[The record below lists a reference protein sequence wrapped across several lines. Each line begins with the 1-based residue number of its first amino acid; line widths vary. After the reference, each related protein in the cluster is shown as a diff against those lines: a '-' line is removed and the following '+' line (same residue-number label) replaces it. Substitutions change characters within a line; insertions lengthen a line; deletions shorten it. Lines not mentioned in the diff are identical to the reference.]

1 LYCTSYIWRA
11 GLAVITNREGV
22 TIIRAAGL
30 IAPETTPRV
39 YTVHSSS
46 KLGERPKSMFLRRLS
61 FWTRGAAF
69 AAVLTLTAAFASA
82 QQEKLPDAP
91 IPQNNA
97 PAPQENFP
105 APSTP
110 GEPGSSSSSG
120 NPEEPANTRGPQ
132 PAPGQSNPLPPPPGS
147 QEIKTV
153 PAGSVPSSPESGR
166 DQLFSLEKTV
176 SFVNVP
182 VTVKDDEGKLVD
194 GLLQKDF
201 TVLEDGVQQRISF
214 FTSDP
219 FPLSAAVIID
229 QGISDITLKKV
240 NQTFSAL
247 GGSFGPFDE
256 VAVFTYGNTV
266 NQRSDFGNTT
276 RMSIAL
282 NRIKDDRGEN
292 PGAPLVGGPFG
303 AGPSTNSKPPIGTDL
318 VLTPAKESHVLNDA
332 ILMAAQNLARRPRE
346 NRKIIFVISD
356 GQEFGSRANYS
367 QVLKVLLT
375 DGIAVYAIGVG
386 SAAMPVYDKVAKARI
401 PGFGYSNI
409 LPRYAN
415 ATGGDV
421 LNEMSKE
428 AIESAY
434 QRITMEARNQYTL
447 GYNTTQK
454 PSSTFREIEVRV
466 KRPGLQVYAK
476 HGYYPLPPQRAEAQ
490 PAATAEPNAPPPQ
503 TPQ

>member
-1 LYCTSYIWRA
+1 
-11 GLAVITNREGV
+11 
-22 TIIRAAGL
+22 
-30 IAPETTPRV
+30 
-39 YTVHSSS
+39 
-46 KLGERPKSMFLRRLS
+46 MFTRRSS
-61 FWTRGAAF
+61 FWTRGAVL
-69 AAVLTLTAAFASA
+69 AAALTLTAAYARA
-82 QQEKLPDAP
+82 QQPLPDAP
-91 IPQNNA
+91 APQNNA
-97 PAPQENFP
+97 PAPNLNVPPQS
-105 APSTP
+105 PS
-110 GEPGSSSSSG
+110 GEPDSSSSSG
-120 NPEEPANTRGPQ
+120 NPDQPANTRSTPQ
-132 PAPGQSNPLPPPPGS
+132 QTNPQPPPPGS

-153 PAGSVPSSPESGR
+153 PAGSVPETPESGR

-176 SFVNVP
+176 SFVTVP

-194 GLLQKDF
+194 GLLEKDF
-201 TVLEDGVQQRISF
+201 SILEDGVPQRIAL
-214 FTSDP
+214 FTSDA

-247 GGSFGPFDE
+247 NGSFGPFDE

-266 NQRSDFGNTT
+266 NKRSDFGNTT
-276 RMSIAL
+276 RLSIAL
-282 NRIKDDRGEN
+282 NRIKDDRGQN

-303 AGPSTNSKPPIGTDL
+303 AGPSTNSKPPIGTNP

-332 ILMAAQNLARRPRE
+332 ILMAAQDLAHRPRE

-356 GQEFGSRANYS
+356 GQEFGSRASYA

-375 DGIAVYAIGVG
+375 DEIAVYAIGVG
-386 SAAMPVYDKVAKARI
+386 SAAMPVYNKVEKARI

-421 LNEMSKE
+421 LDEVSKE
-428 AIESAY
+428 SIESAY

-447 GYNTTQK
+447 GYNTAQK
-454 PSSTFREIEVRV
+454 PSSTFRDIEVRV

-490 PAATAEPNAPPPQ
+490 PVSTEQQPGATEEPPKSQPQ
-503 TPQ
+503 

>member
-1 LYCTSYIWRA
+1 MF
-11 GLAVITNREGV
+11 
-22 TIIRAAGL
+22 IR
-30 IAPETTPRV
+30 R
-39 YTVHSSS
+39 S
-46 KLGERPKSMFLRRLS
+46 S
-61 FWTRGAAF
+61 FWTRGAVL
-69 AAVLTLTAAFASA
+69 AVALTLTAAYAAA
-82 QQEKLPDAP
+82 QQPLPDAP
-91 IPQNNA
+91 APQNNA
-97 PAPQENFP
+97 PAPDVNI
-105 APSTP
+105 PSQPGP

-120 NPEEPANTRGPQ
+120 NPEQPANTRTPPQ
-132 PAPGQSNPLPPPPGS
+132 QTNPQAPPAGS

-153 PAGSVPSSPESGR
+153 PAGSIPDTPESGR

-176 SFVNVP
+176 SFVTVP

-201 TVLEDGVQQRISF
+201 TVLEDGVQQRIAL

-219 FPLSAAVIID
+219 FPLSAAVVID
-229 QGISDITLKKV
+229 QGMSDITLKKV

-247 GGSFGPFDE
+247 DGSFGPFDE

-266 NQRSDFGNTT
+266 NKRSDFGNTA
-276 RMSIAL
+276 RLSIAL
-282 NRIKDDRGEN
+282 NRIKDDRGQN

-303 AGPSTNSKPPIGTDL
+303 AGPSTNSKPPVGTNP

-332 ILMAAQNLARRPRE
+332 ILMAAQDLAHRPRE

-356 GQEFGSRANYS
+356 GQEFGSRASYA

-375 DGIAVYAIGVG
+375 DEIAVYAIGVG
-386 SAAMPVYDKVAKARI
+386 GAAMPLYNKIEKARV

-409 LPRYAN
+409 LPRYTN

-421 LNEMSKE
+421 LDEVSKE
-428 AIESAY
+428 SIESAY

-447 GYNTTQK
+447 GYNTQQK
-454 PSSTFREIEVRV
+454 PSSTFRDIEVRV

-490 PAATAEPNAPPPQ
+490 PTATEQQQEPPKSQPQ
-503 TPQ
+503 

>member
-1 LYCTSYIWRA
+1 
-11 GLAVITNREGV
+11 
-22 TIIRAAGL
+22 
-30 IAPETTPRV
+30 
-39 YTVHSSS
+39 
-46 KLGERPKSMFLRRLS
+46 MFLRPLS
-61 FWTRGAAF
+61 FWTRGAVL
-69 AAVLTLTAAFASA
+69 AAVLTLTAAFAPA
-82 QQEKLPDAP
+82 QQQKLPDAP

-105 APSTP
+105 APSAP

-120 NPEEPANTRGPQ
+120 NPEEPANTRGSEPGSGQTNPQ
-132 PAPGQSNPLPPPPGS
+132 PPPPGS
-147 QEIKTV
+147 EGIKTV
-153 PAGSVPSSPESGR
+153 PAGSVPSGPESGR

-201 TVLEDGVQQRISF
+201 TVLEDGAQQRITF

-266 NQRSDFGNTT
+266 NQRSDFGNTA

-282 NRIKDDRGEN
+282 NRIKDDRGQN

-303 AGPSTNSKPPIGTDL
+303 AGPSTNSKPPVGTNP

-375 DGIAVYAIGVG
+375 DEIAVYAIGVG

-447 GYNTTQK
+447 GYNTAQK
-454 PSSTFREIEVRV
+454 PSSSFREVEVRV

-490 PAATAEPNAPPPQ
+490 PPATAEPQSQPPQ
-503 TPQ
+503 PPQ

>member
-1 LYCTSYIWRA
+1 MF
-11 GLAVITNREGV
+11 
-22 TIIRAAGL
+22 IRQ
-30 IAPETTPRV
+30 
-39 YTVHSSS
+39 S
-46 KLGERPKSMFLRRLS
+46 S
-61 FWTRGAAF
+61 FWTRGAIF
-69 AAVLTLTAAFASA
+69 AAVLTLAPAFAPA
-82 QQEKLPDAP
+82 QQQQLPDAP
-91 IPQNNA
+91 KPQNNA
-97 PAPQENFP
+97 PVPQETLP
-105 APSTP
+105 AQSVP

-120 NPEEPANTRGPQ
+120 NPEQPADTRGMPEPSAGQTNPQ
-132 PAPGQSNPLPPPPGS
+132 PPPPGS
-147 QEIKTV
+147 EGIKTV
-153 PAGSVPSSPESGR
+153 PAGSVPNEPENGR
-166 DQLFSLEKTV
+166 DQLFSLKKMV
-176 SFVNVP
+176 SFVTVP

-201 TVLEDGVQQRISF
+201 TILEDGVQQRITL

-219 FPLSAAVIID
+219 FPLSAALVID
-229 QGISDITLKKV
+229 QGMSDLTLKKV

-303 AGPSTNSKPPIGTDL
+303 SGPSTNSKPPIGTNP
-318 VLTPAKESHVLNDA
+318 VLTPSRESHVLNDA
-332 ILMAAQNLARRPRE
+332 ILMAAQNLAHRSPE

-356 GQEFGSRANYS
+356 GQELGSRASYS

-375 DGIAVYAIGVG
+375 DEITVYAIGVG
-386 SAAMPVYDKVAKARI
+386 SAAMPLYNKIEKARI

-409 LPRYAN
+409 LPRYVN

-421 LNEMSKE
+421 LDEMSKE

-447 GYNTTQK
+447 GYNTPQK
-454 PSSTFREIEVRV
+454 PSSSFREIEVRV

-476 HGYYPLPPQRAEAQ
+476 HGYYPLPPQRTETQ
-490 PAATAEPNAPPPQ
+490 PAAATAEPGPPSQPPQ
-503 TPQ
+503 Q

>member
-1 LYCTSYIWRA
+1 MFNWRSSFSTRSA
-11 GLAVITNREGV
+11 ILAT
-22 TIIRAAGL
+22 A
-30 IAPETTPRV
+30 
-39 YTVHSSS
+39 
-46 KLGERPKSMFLRRLS
+46 
-61 FWTRGAAF
+61 
-69 AAVLTLTAAFASA
+69 LTLTAAYVAA
-82 QQEKLPDAP
+82 QQPLPDAP
-91 IPQNNA
+91 TPQNNA
-97 PAPQENFP
+97 PAPELNI
-105 APSTP
+105 PSQAAP

-120 NPEEPANTRGPQ
+120 NPEQPANTRSAPQ
-132 PAPGQSNPLPPPPGS
+132 PTNPQAPPPGS

-153 PAGSVPSSPESGR
+153 PPGSVPNASESGR

-176 SFVNVP
+176 SFVTVP

-201 TVLEDGVQQRISF
+201 TILEDGVQQRIAL
-214 FTSDP
+214 FTSDA
-219 FPLSAAVIID
+219 FPLSAAVVID
-229 QGISDITLKKV
+229 QGMSDITLKKV

-247 GGSFGPFDE
+247 DGSFGPFDE

-266 NQRSDFGNTT
+266 NKRSDFGNTT
-276 RMSIAL
+276 RLSIAL

-303 AGPSTNSKPPIGTDL
+303 SGPSTNSKPPVGTNP

-332 ILMAAQNLARRPRE
+332 ILMAAQDLSHRPRE

-356 GQEFGSRANYS
+356 GQEFGSRASYA

-375 DGIAVYAIGVG
+375 DEIAVYAIGVG
-386 SAAMPVYDKVAKARI
+386 SASMPVYIKIEKARI

-421 LNEMSKE
+421 LDEVSKE
-428 AIESAY
+428 SIESAY

-447 GYNTTQK
+447 GYNTPQK
-454 PSSTFREIEVRV
+454 PSSTFRDIEVRV
-466 KRPGLQVYAK
+466 KRPNVQVFTK

-490 PAATAEPNAPPPQ
+490 PATTTEPAPPAQQPQ
-503 TPQ
+503 

>member
-1 LYCTSYIWRA
+1 
-11 GLAVITNREGV
+11 
-22 TIIRAAGL
+22 
-30 IAPETTPRV
+30 
-39 YTVHSSS
+39 
-46 KLGERPKSMFLRRLS
+46 MFTRRS
-61 FWTRGAAF
+61 NFWTRSAVLVAA
-69 AAVLTLTAAFASA
+69 LTLTAAYSSA
-82 QQEKLPDAP
+82 QQPLPDAP
-91 IPQNNA
+91 APQNNA
-97 PAPQENFP
+97 PAPNLNVPPQGT
-105 APSTP
+105 PSGP
-110 GEPGSSSSSG
+110 DSSSSSG
-120 NPEEPANTRGPQ
+120 NPEQPANTRSTPQ
-132 PAPGQSNPLPPPPGS
+132 PAPGQTNPQPPPPGS
-147 QEIKTV
+147 QEIKTI
-153 PAGSVPSSPESGR
+153 PPGSVPNTPESGR

-176 SFVNVP
+176 SFVTVP
-182 VTVKDDEGKLVD
+182 VTVKDNEGKLID

-201 TVLEDGVQQRISF
+201 TILEDGVQQRIAL

-247 GGSFGPFDE
+247 NGSFGPFDE

-266 NQRSDFGNTT
+266 NQRSDFGNTG
-276 RMSIAL
+276 RLSIAL
-282 NRIKDDRGEN
+282 IRIKDDRGQN

-303 AGPSTNSKPPIGTDL
+303 AGPSTNSKPPVGTNP

-332 ILMAAQNLARRPRE
+332 ILMAAQALAHRPRE

-356 GQEFGSRANYS
+356 GQEFGSRASYA

-375 DGIAVYAIGVG
+375 DEIAVYAIGVG
-386 SAAMPVYDKVAKARI
+386 NAAMPLYNKIEKARI

-421 LNEMSKE
+421 LDEVSKE
-428 AIESAY
+428 SIESAY
-434 QRITMEARNQYTL
+434 QRITLEARNQYTL
-447 GYNTTQK
+447 GYNTAQK
-454 PSSTFREIEVRV
+454 PSSTFRDIEVRV

-490 PAATAEPNAPPPQ
+490 PTATEQQPGAAQEPPKSQPQ
-503 TPQ
+503 